1 MTPVAK
7 LYTGKMA
14 VSVISEGNIILL
26 FITKNKIGVLQ
37 SNLNIFLFLLICPEA
52 EFKEF
57 DPRLKNGLF
66 HLKSY
71 SMFQDLSQRSI
82 ETGFWRIWDAAQIH

>member
-1 MTPVAK
+1 M
-7 LYTGKMA
+7 
-14 VSVISEGNIILL
+14 ILNVDYAL
-26 FITKNKIGVLQ
+26 
-37 SNLNIFLFLLICPEA
+37 

-57 DPRLKNGLF
+57 EPRLKFKPWLKYGWF

-82 ETGFWRIWDAAQIH
+82 ETGLRRRSNSLNSDSESLKTTLTVPRRSSGITRKQWNSSCN